1 MSKVFSWLKSPVP
14 ILTLLAC
21 FMLATSSFANQEP
34 PPPPPSSPSP
44 DAPPP
49 PARPPPARPPPA
61 PSAPPIGNLIISN
74 QHNNKAIQFDTR
86 DSIISRPSKLY
97 NPAQEIDFDADFDA
111 GGLSLDK
118 SPVQP
123 RRKREKVNGDSV
135 HKWLGISTLALGVAT
150 AVSAPPCPAVPT
162 DNQPRQDGESR
173 CGADDYELHQT
184 LAVAT
189 TTLAVATVTIGLI
202 HYWGNGFDRSKG
214 VFYRKNIHAVLG
226 IVGTVLFISSI
237 TSAPDLDHV
246 GPGVAGGA
254 LMGVGYAYT
263 YSF

>member
-1 MSKVFSWLKSPVP
+1 MIRRLR
-14 ILTLLAC
+14 
-21 FMLATSSFANQEP
+21 
-34 PPPPPSSPSP
+34 
-44 DAPPP
+44 
-49 PARPPPARPPPA
+49 PA
-61 PSAPPIGNLIISN
+61 IGNLIISDKSE
-74 QHNNKAIQFDTR
+74 KAINFDTS
-86 DSIISRPSKLY
+86 DSVISRPAKLY
-97 NPAQEIDFDADFDA
+97 NLAQEIDFDADFDA

-118 SPVQP
+118 GAVQP

-173 CGADDYELHQT
+173 CDADDYELHQT
-184 LAVAT
+184 LTVAT